1 MRKYAPLFRE
11 GQWKETLK
19 ENSFLIFVIILWISA
34 FVSVTFR
41 EPNTSRC
48 EIAPSYCEDVYEEY
62 YYHYEPRG

>member
-1 MRKYAPLFRE
+1 MRKYAPSFRE

-34 FVSVTFR
+34 FVFR
-41 EPNTSRC
+41 DTSPSRC
-48 EIAPSYCEDVYEEY
+48 EIAPSYCEDVYEED